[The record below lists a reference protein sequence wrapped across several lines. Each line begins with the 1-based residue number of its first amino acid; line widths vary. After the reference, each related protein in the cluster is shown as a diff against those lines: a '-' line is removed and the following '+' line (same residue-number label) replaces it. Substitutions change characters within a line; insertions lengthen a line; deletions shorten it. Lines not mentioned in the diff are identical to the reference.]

1 MFKCEYFKS
10 KCLENYFLA
19 MFGVV
24 HIIAGGGDIYI
35 LWMIRKAKNAIIVD
49 HPYLVGCV
57 AFEK

>member
-1 MFKCEYFKS
+1 
-10 KCLENYFLA
+10 